1 MSGAMDIMSARHLKI
16 ANWVVLAV
24 LVLSGYLWLGR
35 EFALGVLVGGL
46 VVVVNFHLLHCA
58 LQGTFS
64 ALAQNPQEG
73 SNQARAFFAGRQL
86 LRFFALLV
94 IIYLLVGYGWVNIFG
109 LLVGL
114 STVVLTLM
122 LAALHETI
130 KLKNKEAN
138 PSHGTP
144 HSVS

>member
-1 MSGAMDIMSARHLKI
+1 MDVMSPRHLKI

-24 LVLSGYLWLGR
+24 LVLVGYTWRGR
-35 EFALGVLVGGL
+35 EFALGVLLGGL
-46 VVVVNFHLLHCA
+46 VVVVNFHLLHHA
-58 LQGTFS
+58 LKGTLEP
-64 ALAQNPQEG
+64 LARNPQAG
-73 SNQARAFFAGRQL
+73 ASRAKAFFAARQL
-86 LRFFALLV
+86 LRFFALLA
-94 IIYLLVGYGWVNIFG
+94 IIFFLVTRGWVDIFG

-122 LAALHETI
+122 LAALNELI

-144 HSVS
+144 HSIP

>member
-1 MSGAMDIMSARHLKI
+1 MDVLSPRQLKI

-24 LVLSGYLWLGR
+24 LVLFGYYWGGR

-46 VVVVNFHLLHCA
+46 VAVVNFHLLHHV
-58 LQGTFS
+58 LKGTLES
-64 ALAQNPQEG
+64 LARNPQAG
-73 SNQARAFFAGRQL
+73 ASRAKAFFAARQL
-86 LRFFALLV
+86 LRFFALLA
-94 IIYLLVGYGWVNIFG
+94 IIFFLVTRGWVNIFG
-109 LLVGL
+109 LLLGL

-122 LAALHETI
+122 LAALNEMI

-144 HSVS
+144 HSIP

>member
-1 MSGAMDIMSARHLKI
+1 MPSQAKAC
-16 ANWVVLAV
+16 
-24 LVLSGYLWLGR
+24 
-35 EFALGVLVGGL
+35 FA
-46 VVVVNFHLLHCA
+46 A
-58 LQGTFS
+58 
-64 ALAQNPQEG
+64 
-73 SNQARAFFAGRQL
+73 RQL
-86 LRFFALLV
+86 LRFFVLLA
-94 IIYLLVGYGWVNIFG
+94 IIFLLVGQGWVNIFG

-144 HSVS
+144 HSIS

>member
-1 MSGAMDIMSARHLKI
+1 LDIMSPRHLKI
-16 ANWVVLAV
+16 ANWSVLAV
-24 LVLSGYLWLGR
+24 LVLAGFCWRGR
-35 EFALGVLVGGL
+35 EFALGILVGGL
-46 VVVVNFHLLHCA
+46 VVVVNFHLLHHA
-58 LQGTFS
+58 LRGTLEQ
-64 ALAQNPQEG
+64 LAHNPREG
-73 SNQARAFFAGRQL
+73 STQAKAFLAGRQL

-94 IIYLLVGYGWVNIFG
+94 IIYLLVSHGWVNIFG

-122 LAALHETI
+122 LAAINEVI

-144 HSVS
+144 HSIS

>member
-1 MSGAMDIMSARHLKI
+1 MDVMSPRHLKI
-16 ANWVVLAV
+16 ANWVVLTV
-24 LVLSGYLWLGR
+24 LTLAGFFWRGR

-46 VVVVNFHLLHCA
+46 LVVANFHLLHQA
-58 LQGTFS
+58 LKGILEQV
-64 ALAQNPQEG
+64 AQNPQEG
-73 SNQARAFFAGRQL
+73 SGRAKAFFAARQL
-86 LRFFALLV
+86 LRFFALLA
-94 IIYLLVGYGWVNIFG
+94 IIFLLVGQGWVNIFG

-114 STVVLTLM
+114 STVVVTLM
-122 LAALHETI
+122 LAALNETI